1 MAKRQE
7 VSRLLIVVTRIASV
21 LIASLFVATSFA
33 MIAEQSHDYLELSP
47 RSSPVPSDNIYDIIM
62 MGNSYTYVNDLPLR
76 LDRAMDASGTKTN
89 IHELTGGGMQLAEHA
104 DKTEDTG
111 DRWYSTVTET
121 EGLDWVILQDQ
132 SQIPSFRPLH
142 SDWQNSKDGAIRIA
156 EVVDETD
163 SDLMFFMTW
172 GRKNGDSQNSARN
185 PDFLTMQDNLESGYN
200 LFAENVSDEDR
211 TAWIAPVG
219 LAWKH
224 IYLEERDSGGTPE
237 DDGNKFSNLY
247 AADGSHPSETGTYL
261 SSCVLMSSIT
271 GEKCA
276 GMHTGLDIDKET
288 LLFLQQAADDT
299 VFNETKGYDYPWQNG
314 SVEPVE
320 SQLSIRNSDYN
331 EGLPGAEVRI
341 QHTIRNEANQDEVA
355 RLYLISNDGWVVEWD
370 EDISSESGPITREI
384 SAGGSLLVYSVVT
397 IPKLEGNQ
405 PAAGSFGNFTLMVES
420 SIDNSE
426 IFSQWQVEVLA
437 VRSVN
442 LLSESANITVVPG
455 QTDSIEIEVENTGNT
470 LSGSAITMIPVD
482 AEGEPLDSYYSS
494 QSFEIGDWQVEIDD
508 TNLSAQVDAGSSTL
522 HKIEWNTPL
531 AAEGSLSFRIEV
543 KPYLDA
549 EESQYLFVNLTIES
563 EAEIEMAF
571 LGECLTI
578 EGDSPCTSYFRV
590 QNSGDVSISLS
601 LSVEVNTWWL
611 GAVLNQTNIVVG
623 PNENTS
629 IKVDLSASEAL
640 GGDVGNY
647 VVTVMNS
654 AGDSLLVVERQV
666 MMELITGW
674 EFLGVSDQSMLES
687 DEITLGI
694 VVRNIGNLADT
705 INIQLSS
712 SDADNMSLSYQGM
725 TLSTQYESR
734 EVEPGQSFIIQLIVS
749 KSNPTTTDQNHSA
762 TLSFRWGNSDDVRF
776 SHSEWFPTP
785 TAKEEADD
793 AEPVVSNNDNGILDD
808 ILSSAQGNETRIGG
822 VALLALLLIG
832 AAIFIFRR

>member
-7 VSRLLIVVTRIASV
+7 LSHLLSVVTRIASA
-21 LIASLFVATSFA
+21 LIAGLFMAASFA
-33 MIAEQSHDYLELSP
+33 IMAEQSHDYSELTP
-47 RSSPVPSDNIYDIIM
+47 RSSPAPSDNIYDIIM

-76 LDRAMDASGTKTN
+76 LDRAMDESGTKTN
-89 IHELTGGGMQLAEHA
+89 LYELTGGGMQLTEHA
-104 DKTEDTG
+104 DKTEDTR
-111 DRWYSTVTET
+111 DRWHSTVTET
-121 EGLDWVILQDQ
+121 DGLDWVILQDQ
-132 SQIPSFRPLH
+132 SQIPSFPPIH

-156 EVVDETD
+156 DIVDETD

-172 GRKNGDSQNSARN
+172 GRKNGDSQNSFRN

-224 IYLEERDSGGTPE
+224 IYLEVRDSGRTPE
-237 DDGNKFSNLY
+237 DDGSKFSNLY
-247 AADGSHPSETGTYL
+247 DGDGSHPSETGTYL
-261 SSCVLMSSIT
+261 SSCVLMSSII
-271 GEKCA
+271 GKKCV
-276 GMHTGLDIDKET
+276 GMHTGLDIDKDT

-299 VFNETKGYDYPWQNG
+299 VFNETKDYDYPWQNG
-314 SVEPVE
+314 SIEPVE
-320 SQLSIRNSDYN
+320 SQLSIHNSDHN
-331 EGLPGAEVRI
+331 SGLPGAEVWI
-341 QHTIRNEANQDEVA
+341 QHTIRNEANQDEEV
-355 RLYLISNDGWVVEWD
+355 RLHLISNDGWVVEWD
-370 EDISSESGPITREI
+370 EETSSESGPITRAI
-384 SAGGSLLVYSVVT
+384 SAGDSLLVSSLVT
-397 IPKLEGNQ
+397 IPRLEDNQ
-405 PAAGSFGNFTLMVES
+405 PAAGGFGNFTLMVES

-482 AEGEPLDSYYSS
+482 AEGEPLDSYYPS
-494 QSFEIGDWQVEIDD
+494 QSFEVGDWQVEIDD
-508 TNLSAQVDAGSSTL
+508 ANLSAQVDAGSSAL

-543 KPYLDA
+543 EPYYDA

-563 EAEIEMAF
+563 EVEIGVAF

-578 EGDSPCTSYFRV
+578 EADSPCASYFSV
-590 QNSGDVSISLS
+590 QNSGDVSVSLS

-640 GGDVGNY
+640 GGNVGYY

-674 EFLGVSDQSMLES
+674 EFVGVSDQSVLES
-687 DEITLGI
+687 DEIILGI
-694 VVRNIGNLADT
+694 VVRNIGNSADT
-705 INIQLSS
+705 INIQLGS
-712 SDADNMSLSYQGM
+712 SDADNMSLGYQGM
-725 TLSTQYESR
+725 TLSIQYESR

-749 KSNPTTTDQNHSA
+749 KPNPTTTDQNHSA

-785 TAKEEADD
+785 AAKEEADD
-793 AEPVVSNNDNGILDD
+793 GEPVDSNNSNGILDD

-832 AAIFIFRR
+832 AAVFIFRR